1 MKKLAVI
8 FPGIGYHTDK
18 PLLYYSGKMAAA
30 EGYEIVKIA
39 YPTCAVNLKG
49 ATSEQIHSFV
59 KECVEVTDK
68 ALEEFGLAGG
78 IEGFDP
84 GRFEDILFISKS
96 IGTAI
101 AAAYAS
107 TADAAVRHV
116 FFTPL
121 EETFDYVKEAS
132 GIAFSGTK
140 DNWADHD
147 NVRRLC
153 EEKRIPLTVVDDA
166 NHSLE
171 TGDVIIDTENIAK
184 VMKTVKEYLE

>member
-1 MKKLAVI
+1 MDALDLKKKNKVAVL

-30 EGYEIVKIA
+30 EGYEIIKIA
-39 YPTCAVNLKG
+39 YPPCEVNLKG
-49 ATSEQIHSFV
+49 ATSEQIHAFV
-59 KECVEVTDK
+59 KECVAVTDK
-68 ALEEFGLAGG
+68 VLKEAGA
-78 IEGFDP
+78 E
-84 GRFEDILFISKS
+84 RYEDILFISKS

-101 AAAYAS
+101 AASYARAS
-107 TADAAVRHV
+107 DMDVRHV

-147 NVRRLC
+147 DIRRLC
-153 EEKRIPLTVVDDA
+153 EEKRIPLSVVDDA

-171 TGDVIIDTENIAK
+171 TGDVIIDTENIAN
-184 VMKTVKEYLE
+184 VMKTVKEYMR